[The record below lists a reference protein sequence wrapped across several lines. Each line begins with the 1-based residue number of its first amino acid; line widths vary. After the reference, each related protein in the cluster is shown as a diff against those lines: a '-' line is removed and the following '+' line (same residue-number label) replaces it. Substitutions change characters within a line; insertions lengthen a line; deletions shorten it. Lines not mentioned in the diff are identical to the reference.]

1 MIYQKNTVS
10 GSIIPPHPPKKN
22 KTKHPYTI
30 LPTISPPKKTLQTSH
45 RLSDPG
51 PFFWPNRPSSSS
63 LPSSPSSVL
72 PLVPPPL
79 APPRGVAP
87 HWAHSAPKHRGPQPA
102 APAADLQGKSGSRA
116 VLPRWSGRHG
126 SLRVFSTTK
135 VVRKWFG
142 IHKNLRWRYT
152 SYIFWIFSKGK
163 FKKATQSLV
172 LGFWN
177 VVAFVDIY
185 LHVCMYIIKFMHIY
199 ILYIYKT
206 SIQLVAKPLG
216 YLFFLYSGRSINHL
230 QVLGWSSKYRLGKLE
245 KRGSWWRLLFSTG
258 VITVDGS
265 EIETTTSYLYETLWK
280 TWIFSIST
288 GAGFLPSTVWV
299 IILPTPSTLRFGRF
313 RCSLAPKLVRK

>member
-1 MIYQKNTVS
+1 M
-10 GSIIPPHPPKKN
+10 
-22 KTKHPYTI
+22 
-30 LPTISPPKKTLQTSH
+30 
-45 RLSDPG
+45 
-51 PFFWPNRPSSSS
+51 
-63 LPSSPSSVL
+63 L

-126 SLRVFSTTK
+126 SLREFSTTK

-152 SYIFWIFSKGK
+152 SYMFGIFQKASL
-163 FKKATQSLV
+163 KKSTQSLV

-177 VVAFVDIY
+177 VVAFFDIY

-199 ILYIYKT
+199 IYTYKT

-216 YLFFLYSGRSINHL
+216 YLFFLYFGKVISPPYNCM
-230 QVLGWSSKYRLGKLE
+230 VLGGYYLEDHPRYPKCLGSPPFISHK
-245 KRGSWWRLLFSTG
+245 KA
-258 VITVDGS
+258 I
-265 EIETTTSYLYETLWK
+265 WK
-280 TWIFSIST
+280 
-288 GAGFLPSTVWV
+288 GNN
-299 IILPTPSTLRFGRF
+299 PTYGT
-313 RCSLAPKLVRK
+313 